1 MSKICSN
8 VETTQNGSLED
19 QELTNLGAPSKRIKR
34 DCSFVPPIC
43 YTIPPLP
50 MVQNDMQTFSPFSLL
65 SQQNPNQ
72 QCPLSYAPYLYP
84 QVQMLSQNQL
94 FSMIQA
100 NMYQQVNLNSQMAHP
115 MFLGFPNM
123 FFNGIQ
129 DPRSQQG
136 IFNIPTAVERN
147 LVNN

>member
-1 MSKICSN
+1 M
-8 VETTQNGSLED
+8 
-19 QELTNLGAPSKRIKR
+19 A
-34 DCSFVPPIC
+34 
-43 YTIPPLP
+43 
-50 MVQNDMQTFSPFSLL
+50 QNDMQGFSSFPVL
-65 SQQNPNQ
+65 SQQNANQ
-72 QCPLSYAPYLYP
+72 QNPLNYVSFLYP
-84 QVQMLSQNQL
+84 QVQMMNQNQL

-100 NMYQQVNLNSQMAHP
+100 NMYQQVSLNSQMAHP